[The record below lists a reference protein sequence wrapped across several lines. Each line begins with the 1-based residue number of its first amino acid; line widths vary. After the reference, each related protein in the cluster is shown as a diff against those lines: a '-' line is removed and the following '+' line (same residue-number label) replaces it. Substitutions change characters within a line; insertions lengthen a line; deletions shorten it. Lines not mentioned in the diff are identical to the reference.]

1 MDFDHPKYGEVYTT
15 IYLYIYIIL
24 NQQGVQPSQTTN
36 FRQGARSYPPPA
48 PGHGHA
54 AHRGALP
61 PARPSGLAPLAPW
74 ADADLLPGVGKSE
87 GSALDNSARNSRAL
101 FHLSQRSR
109 RRMRLRW
116 SSQPRP
122 IGSTGVRKPGGV
134 IPSTRPCRNAQGHRS
149 KRSVKKKDALPVG

>member
-24 NQQGVQPSQTTN
+24 NQQGVQPSPTTN

-74 ADADLLPGVGKSE
+74 ADADLLPGDSWPRRASGVVSMDWFEGK
-87 GSALDNSARNSRAL
+87 AMKN
-101 FHLSQRSR
+101 
-109 RRMRLRW
+109 
-116 SSQPRP
+116 
-122 IGSTGVRKPGGV
+122 V
-134 IPSTRPCRNAQGHRS
+134 I
-149 KRSVKKKDALPVG
+149 LL